1 MRELNAKQG
10 LRPRLLLKP
19 TLGSQGKGITLHANL
34 STLLRDT
41 QRGWP
46 CGKPLSYTKHSEE
59 NAPGFWKCYRPH
71 RLYGRIGHING
82 KRVASFVWLS
92 CADPAKDERFGGA
105 ASVSQQTAKQK
116 RMGLYVVQSYIE
128 PLLLHGRK
136 FDIRMYAR
144 LWTSDG
150 YFSVSSW
157 AHASDAIRRCLS
169 LFGCRYVL
177 VASTEPVVLFWREG
191 YIRRALQPYDPTAVR
206 RTKT

>member
-46 CGKPLSYTKHSEE
+46 CGKPLSNTKHSKE
-59 NAPGFWKCYRPH
+59 NAPSFWKCYRPH

-136 FDIRMYAR
+136 FDIRMYADTLDFR
-144 LWTSDG
+144 WVLS
-150 YFSVSSW
+150 FSESSW
-157 AHASDAIRRCLS
+157 AHASDAMRRCL
-169 LFGCRYVL
+169 
-177 VASTEPVVLFWREG
+177 
-191 YIRRALQPYDPTAVR
+191 
-206 RTKT
+206 